1 MADRRNTYPGRIYI
15 LFVLI
20 ILSDMWMGNPM
31 LPQWHLIV
39 ATKGRLRLNNDQK
52 QLVPDAKMR
61 NEDVD
66 DGIQI
71 AA

>member
-1 MADRRNTYPGRIYI
+1 
-15 LFVLI
+15 
-20 ILSDMWMGNPM
+20 M

-39 ATKGRLRLNNDQK
+39 ATKGRLKLNNDQK
-52 QLVPDAKMR
+52 QLVPDAKMK

>member
-31 LPQWHLIV
+31 LPQCHLIV
-39 ATKGRLRLNNDQK
+39 ATKGRLKLDNDQK

-61 NEDVD
+61 R
-66 DGIQI
+66 DGNLRDKLKL
-71 AA
+71 

>member
-1 MADRRNTYPGRIYI
+1 MDKKSHVASMASYCSHKRA
-15 LFVLI
+15 FEA
-20 ILSDMWMGNPM
+20 
-31 LPQWHLIV
+31 Q
-39 ATKGRLRLNNDQK
+39 NDQK
-52 QLVPDAKMR
+52 QLVPDVKMR